1 MADLPFAKGQAL
13 GNDYLV
19 LAAADLP
26 WTLTPA
32 RIRALCDRHRGVG
45 SDGVLLAIL
54 SAGRF
59 QLRIYNPDGS
69 EAEKSGNG
77 LRIFAAY
84 LHDRGLIGGDPFQ
97 VELPGERVTMQILR
111 EAGEGAVAV
120 SVEMGLPSFQAD
132 AIGFRACEGE
142 VSEMELDLGDG
153 LSAAVHPV
161 SMGNPHCVV
170 RVDRLVRDD
179 FLRRAPR
186 LSSHTAFSAGTNVQF
201 ARVTGPASLQAWIYE
216 RGAGETLASGS
227 SACAVAAVAHRLGWI
242 SGTEVDIEMPGG
254 NALVALG
261 EDGMVRLEGPAQ
273 IICHGVIRSK
283 VTASW

>member
-26 WTLTPA
+26 WTLTPE
-32 RIRALCDRHRGVG
+32 RVRVLCDRHHGVG

-54 SAGRF
+54 GDDRF

-84 LHDRGLIGGDPFQ
+84 LHDRGLVGEEPFQ
-97 VELPGERVTMQILR
+97 VELPGDTVTMQILR
-111 EAGEGAVAV
+111 EEGEGAVLVRAA
-120 SVEMGLPSFQAD
+120 MGVPSFQAE
-132 AIGFRACEGE
+132 AIGFLAAKGV
-142 VSEMELDLGDG
+142 VSEVELDLGDG
-153 LSAAVHPV
+153 LSATVHPV

-170 RVDRLVRDD
+170 RVDDLVRDD

-186 LSSHTAFSAGTNVQF
+186 LSTHSAFRAGTNVQF
-201 ARVTGPASLQAWIYE
+201 ARVTGPGSLQAWIYE

-227 SACAVAAVAHRLGWI
+227 SACAVAAVAHRNGWI
-242 SGTEVDIEMPGG
+242 SESEVVIEMPGG
-254 NALVALG
+254 NAVVSLDD
-261 EDGMVRLEGPAQ
+261 DGMVRLEGPAQ
-273 IICHGVIRSK
+273 IVYHGVIRSE
-283 VTASW
+283 VAASW